1 MLMWIAMATYEYEFN
16 IKIINMQENYQNK
29 TFTLINTLGNL
40 IKKHR
45 KEQGKT
51 MYAISA
57 EVSMS
62 KSTWREAEIGACKDI
77 KLTTLWKIAEG
88 LDIPLATLIDE
99 LSKKLGD
106 NFSLSDLK

>member
-1 MLMWIAMATYEYEFN
+1 
-16 IKIINMQENYQNK
+16 MQENSKNK
-29 TFTLINTLGNL
+29 TIRLINTLGAL
-40 IKKHR
+40 IQQHR

-62 KSTWREAEIGACKDI
+62 KSTWREAEIGACRDI
-77 KLTTLWKIAEG
+77 KFTTLWKIAEG

-99 LSKKLGD
+99 LTQKLGD
-106 NFSLSDLK
+106 DFSLSDIK

>member
-1 MLMWIAMATYEYEFN
+1 
-16 IKIINMQENYQNK
+16 MQESYQNK
-29 TFTLINTLGNL
+29 TSILIQNLGDL

-45 KEQGKT
+45 KAQGKT

-99 LSKKLGD
+99 LSKKLGEK
-106 NFSLSDLK
+106 FSLSDLN

>member
-1 MLMWIAMATYEYEFN
+1 
-16 IKIINMQENYQNK
+16 MQESSQNK
-29 TFTLINTLGNL
+29 TIRLINTLGTL
-40 IKKHR
+40 IQKHR

-77 KLTTLWKIAEG
+77 KFTTLWKIAEG
-88 LDIPLATLIDE
+88 LDIPLGKLIDE
-99 LSKKLGD
+99 LSDKLGD
-106 NFSLSDLK
+106 DFSLSDLK

>member
-1 MLMWIAMATYEYEFN
+1 
-16 IKIINMQENYQNK
+16 MQEISKNK
-29 TFTLINTLGNL
+29 TIILINALGSL

-51 MYAISA
+51 IYSISA

-77 KLTTLWKIAEG
+77 KFTTLWKIAEG
-88 LDIPLATLIDE
+88 LDIPLSKLIDE
-99 LSKKLGD
+99 LTQELGS
-106 NFSLSDLK
+106 NFSLSDIK